1 MSYHDEIS
9 KRKLKQRRGELQT
22 QLVDTQINLNGA
34 NGNGLNGGGDNPIVE
49 VNLYAEEQ
57 EGWVYSISG
66 EPYVGYY
73 HKHQDNTYMIGSGSM
88 GDIHTIN
95 PSEVIHKPL
104 TMTAD
109 KIEFTQL
116 TAYDKQ
122 ELRELVSD
130 LIYKSFFQLRD
141 EDPDSNIMALTDKE
155 VLSLQTTIRD
165 GFEQTG
171 REEDETLVFYKK
183 DRNTLESISDLES
196 DFFLGVC
203 DTIWNDLYSVAQST
217 DGITTQHLEDG
228 GFRVYDEVPYREEE
242 FDIEGSAETGPQ
254 KFAWVRRFRGHY
266 GEFGANELGVNDF
279 IIAVKIEFWSD
290 GGIYNNT
297 DAVHYIN
304 DDYWTN
310 VLNLTNIVKP
320 KSGTKVNPEKA
331 REILDTNIFELLPYQ
346 NTRQDEINNFFDDFD
361 SLIGNAPPFVDVNG
375 DGVGEYVPT
384 AQEALDEQSRISYE
398 NKSTAYITRLDS
410 QANSNNQGKT
420 LETMRNKLNRYL
432 GDVDNVV
439 QVISDQRPEYENK
452 SNGFLKI
459 RRPNQAI
466 ILRDAIGDKLEFQK
480 LTTRNGQ
487 TGPSFLIDGF
497 TITMWVRFV
506 NKVSEGTLF
515 NFGNP
520 LSSTNPY
527 GFRLDTKVNEYNGNF
542 YRYLRL
548 VVIENIG
555 AYEDTP
561 KLRDN
566 HFGYTGPGPNLGRLQ
581 ERSRN
586 LGHLQGHNAFPQIST
601 DDLDE
606 WYFIC
611 ATYNPFVDED
621 YSLDYAT
628 NIRPDLLTNKQFW
641 LNHISIFANP
651 GEYSISPVGR
661 DVTDNRLL
669 GAKCKVE
676 VISRSEL
683 LRARGF
689 RVGDEQLTMDV
700 STPYDTQIAETQT
713 QETETFSG

>member
-228 GFRVYDEVPYREEE
+228 GFRVYDEVPYRKEE
-242 FDIEGSAETGPQ
+242 FDIQGSVETGPQ

-297 DAVHYIN
+297 DAVHYVN

-641 LNHISIFANP
+641 LNHISISANP
-651 GEYSISPVGR
+651 GEYFISPVGQ

>member
-1 MSYHDEIS
+1 MSTDVEP
-9 KRKLKQRRGELQT
+9 T
-22 QLVDTQINLNGA
+22 NGVS
-34 NGNGLNGGGDNPIVE
+34 NPIVE

-57 EGWVYSISG
+57 EGWVYSVSG

-73 HKHQDNTYMIGSGSM
+73 HKHQDDTYMIGSGSM
-88 GDIHTIN
+88 GVIHTIN
-95 PSEVIHKPL
+95 PNEVIYNPILTTEQIKP
-104 TMTAD
+104 
-109 KIEFTQL
+109 TQL
-116 TAYDKQ
+116 TAYDER

-141 EDPDSNIMALTDKE
+141 EDPDSNIMALTDQE

-203 DTIWNDLYSVAQST
+203 NTIWNNLYSVAQST

-266 GEFGANELGVNDF
+266 GEFSANELGINDF

-297 DAVHYIN
+297 DAIHYID

-310 VLNLTNIVKP
+310 VLNLTNIIKP
-320 KSGTKVNPEKA
+320 KSGTKIDPEKA
-331 REILDTNIFELLPYQ
+331 RGILDTNIFELLPYQ
-346 NTRQDEINNFFDDFD
+346 NTRQDEINNFFDDFN
-361 SLIGNAPPFVDVNG
+361 SLIGNAPPFVDVND
-375 DGVGEYVPT
+375 DGVGEYDPR
-384 AQEALDEQSRISYE
+384 AQEALDEQARISYE

-420 LETMRNKLNRYL
+420 LESMRNKLNRYL

-466 ILRDAIGDKLEFQK
+466 ILRDTVGDELEFQK
-480 LTTRNGQ
+480 LITRNGQ

-527 GFRLDTKVNEYNGNF
+527 GFRLDTKINEYNGNF

-555 AYEDTP
+555 TYEGIP

-601 DDLDE
+601 DNLDE

-621 YSLDYAT
+621 YSLDYANNVRT
-628 NIRPDLLTNKQFW
+628 DLLTNNQFW
-641 LNHISIFANP
+641 LNHISITGNNSS
-651 GEYSISPVGR
+651 EDVISSVGQNI
-661 DVTDNRLL
+661 TDGRLL

-700 STPYDTQIAETQT
+700 STPYDTQFAETQT